1 MKKIKYLAK
10 PHAIRYV
17 LNMNKKN
24 VFTKLIRGA
33 KYRQI
38 IKSRA
43 NRVIEPVFYG
53 ASALR
58 AMYRNLDMA
67 TVTEFSSPTA
77 TDYSMSYGDKK
88 IATWRA
94 LPNFTVRYGN
104 ITIEKSIQDLF
115 YARGGNRAGWGHFL
129 KLSIDN
135 QPVDLV
141 KNKGA
146 ATLVKDIGVALVESG
161 RIKGYAIDD
170 AIRDDSWV
178 FTR

>member
-1 MKKIKYLAK
+1 
-10 PHAIRYV
+10 
-17 LNMNKKN
+17 MNKKN

-104 ITIEKSIQDLF
+104 IVIEKVVQDTF
-115 YARGGNRAGWGHFL
+115 YSRGGNRCGWAYFI
-129 KLSIDN
+129 KLRVGDEF
-135 QPVDLV
+135 VDLV
-141 KNKGA
+141 KHKA
-146 ATLVKDIGVALVESG
+146 ATEIVNKILVDLVELG
-161 RIKGYAIDD
+161 RIKAYD
-170 AIRDDSWV
+170 AESVVRNDSWA
-178 FTR
+178 FSR

>member
-1 MKKIKYLAK
+1 
-10 PHAIRYV
+10 
-17 LNMNKKN
+17 MNKKN

-43 NRVIEPVFYG
+43 NRVIEPPFFG
-53 ASALR
+53 QIQLR

-67 TVTEFSSPTA
+67 TIAEYPSPTA
-77 TDYSMSYGDKK
+77 TDYSMYYGDKK

-94 LPNFTVRYGN
+94 LPNFTVTYGN
-104 ITIEKSIQDLF
+104 ITIEKSIQDTF
-115 YARGGNRAGWGHFL
+115 YARGGNRAGWAHFL

-146 ATLVKDIGVALVESG
+146 ATLVKDIVVALVESG
-161 RIKGYAIDD
+161 RIKGYTIDG
-170 AIRDDSWV
+170 AIRDDSWA

>member
-1 MKKIKYLAK
+1 
-10 PHAIRYV
+10 
-17 LNMNKKN
+17 MNKKN

-88 IATWRA
+88 IAKMGGHTAKVARDELEKNLGENVVSKDNA
-94 LPNFTVRYGN
+94 LSYKYVEDDLM
-104 ITIEKSIQDLF
+104 IE
-115 YARGGNRAGWGHFL
+115 
-129 KLSIDN
+129 
-135 QPVDLV
+135 
-141 KNKGA
+141 NK
-146 ATLVKDIGVALVESG
+146 E
-161 RIKGYAIDD
+161 
-170 AIRDDSWV
+170 
-178 FTR
+178 